1 MAHRM
6 MKYRL
11 AADGTVP
18 TFLCLHPEGVG
29 GVFVVA
35 DPSTPSPRDMVM
47 VGISETDDIGD
58 AEAVA
63 TKADLLAYLT
73 TVGANWTQPDPAQPG
88 NPKLLF
94 LLTHRL
100 QLTGHGVVW
109 THLTQADHELG
120 RCSQGGNTHHCGVP
134 CLALGAG
141 Q

>member
-11 AADGTVP
+11 TAEGTVP

-29 GVFVVA
+29 GVFVVG
-35 DPSTPSPRDMVM
+35 DPNTPSPRDMVM

-58 AEAVA
+58 AEAIE

-88 NPKLLF
+88 NLEATVPF
-94 LLTHRL
+94 DPSAATDWAWGRL
-100 QLTGHGVVW
+100 
-109 THLTQADHELG
+109 D
-120 RCSQGGNTHHCGVP
+120 
-134 CLALGAG
+134 ALNA
-141 Q
+141 